1 MNLLLTSSVIKYMP
15 WYVLYRTYVLML
27 NSEKDIGTFKL
38 SNPGDSKLKK
48 TKVMYVLL
56 LYVLISNSLGMF
68 LLIEFFSISRFKN
81 MTLLQFI
88 EMISHMLVSN

>member
-1 MNLLLTSSVIKYMP
+1 MP
-15 WYVLYRTYVLML
+15 LYVLYRTYVVML

-38 SNPGDSKLKK
+38 FNPGDSKLKK
-48 TKVMYVLL
+48 TKVMYVLV

-88 EMISHMLVSN
+88 EMISLMLVSN